1 VAVNGH
7 DALKLTTYFGER
19 DRVDGR
25 LLADELAALY
35 GAAEIRASVL
45 LRGAEGF
52 GTLHHVH
59 TERLLSLSE
68 DLPVVSIAIDLPERI
83 ESLLESVLA
92 LPNRGLVTLERASL
106 VGAGA
111 APDRPPAPAEETKLT
126 VYVGRHERVGRVPA
140 FVAVCQLLHACGV
153 SGATVLLGVDGTRG
167 GQRHRAR
174 LVGRNLAVPAM
185 VIAVGATAAVGEAL
199 RALPRLLPEP
209 LATLERVRVC
219 KRDGEL
225 LAFPDAL
232 PGTDDHGR
240 ALWQKLSVFTSQ
252 AAVVPGG
259 ARSWLT
265 PGDSLAL
272 ALMRALRESASAGA
286 TSLHGVWGFHGD
298 HGPHGDRLLQL
309 RRHAPVLTITV
320 DRPEQMP
327 STFAIVD
334 ELTADTGLVISEM
347 VPAIAGLSGSAGAS
361 APDAPP
367 LADLRY

>member
-1 VAVNGH
+1 MAVNGR

-35 GAAEIRASVL
+35 AAGEIRAGVL

-68 DLPVVSIAIDLPERI
+68 DLPVVSIAIDAPDRI
-83 ESLLESVLA
+83 ETLLESVLA
-92 LPNRGLVTLERASL
+92 LPNRGFVTLERATL
-106 VGAGA
+106 IDAAEGGVA
-111 APDRPPAPAEETKLT
+111 APTEETKLT

-140 FVAVCQLLHACGV
+140 FVAVCELLHACGV
-153 SGATVLLGVDGTRG
+153 AGATVLLGVDGTRG
-167 GQRHRAR
+167 GRRQRAR

-185 VIAVGATAAVGEAL
+185 VIAVGEAGPIREAL
-199 RALPRLLPEP
+199 AGLSRLLNDP

-232 PGTDDHGR
+232 PRTDDHGR
-240 ALWQKLSVFTSQ
+240 PLWQKLSVFSSQ
-252 AAVVPGG
+252 AAVVPG
-259 ARSWLT
+259 RSRGVLH

-272 ALMRALRESASAGA
+272 TLMRALRDSDSAGA
-286 TSLHGVWGFHGD
+286 TSLHGVWGFHGN
-298 HGPHGDRLLQL
+298 HGPHGDRFLQL

-320 DRPEQMP
+320 DRPEQTP
-327 STFAIVD
+327 TAFAIID
-334 ELTADTGLVISEM
+334 ELTAETGLVISEM
-347 VPAIAGLSGSAGAS
+347 VPAIAALGGPTAVA
-361 APDAPP
+361 APGIPP
-367 LADLRY
+367 LADSRY